1 MKNNSRIYLLPLI
14 AALGFG
20 ACNKQLDAVQPLN
33 YIDQQGELSTLPGIL
48 EATNGGY
55 INLQNNSGVF
65 DTYEMVLHNISEF
78 RGNNVE
84 MDPGAAILQKRDAFN
99 YTNSGVGTSGYGEA
113 FWRETY
119 QLIVGVNSVLDWIA
133 TIRSNGS
140 VLAMATSQQ
149 LQHLHDAHPDPCF
162 KA

>member
-55 INLQNNSGVF
+55 INLQNNSGGF

-84 MDPGAAILQKRDAFN
+84 MEPGAAVLQKRDAFN
-99 YTNSGVGTSGYGEA
+99 YTNSGGGTSGYCGA
-113 FWRETY
+113 LLPGVY
-119 QLIVGVNSVLDWIA
+119 QPRMCGNSSL
-133 TIRSNGS
+133 
-140 VLAMATSQQ
+140 
-149 LQHLHDAHPDPCF
+149 
-162 KA
+162 